1 MFDFFIIFNW
11 VLNNATA
18 KYDSEGYFSGLKNT
32 FRKLVSCSNCTD
44 YQARAMETR
53 LANKETKEFVHML
66 NSTLCATTRTLCILC
81 ELGQTDTGIKVPDVL
96 VLYIGFDFIPFVGNN
111 YFNIFLIFYYNFFI
125 I

>member
-44 YQARAMETR
+44 YQARTMETW
-53 LANKETKEFVHML
+53 LANKETKKQDSVNICGSFISKDQIIRISNLTGSELYQFDSNPFFEN
-66 NSTLCATTRTLCILC
+66 NSQA
-81 ELGQTDTGIKVPDVL
+81 
-96 VLYIGFDFIPFVGNN
+96 
-111 YFNIFLIFYYNFFI
+111 
-125 I
+125 